1 MTKEKLIIYCDGGA
15 RGNPGPAGIGIVVYD
30 DKGEKLLSSGK
41 YIGET
46 TNNQAEYQAVIFAL
60 EQIKK
65 FKARDLTFFLDSE
78 LLVNQLNRRYKI
90 KDQDLAK
97 LFLKIWN
104 LTINY
109 PKIIYKH
116 IGREKNK
123 EADAEVNKAIDKH
136 TK

>member
-90 KDQDLAK
+90 KDQDLFDKAYGY
-97 LFLKIWN
+97 I
-104 LTINY
+104 
-109 PKIIYKH
+109 
-116 IGREKNK
+116 REYY
-123 EADAEVNKAIDKH
+123 
-136 TK
+136 